1 MATYAKGFKKQ
12 SGELLLLKIIVGLI
26 GFVLV
31 SVLVI
36 FLYDLTVSV
45 GSYDDYTHIT
55 KYDEVLTQTVDA
67 AQVQDYIVY
76 FYNDTCE
83 NCVAI
88 QKDAL
93 RLVSRINK
101 NDTVVYFVNTA
112 EITEDTAGDKDAFL
126 GVISLSSLRTPMLVV
141 VNDGEFY
148 ETAIGSTAVLEMLE
162 LVKTGDY
169 APFN

>member
-45 GSYDDYTHIT
+45 GNYDDYTHIT
-55 KYDEVLTQTVDA
+55 KYDEVLTQQVDG

-76 FYNDTCE
+76 FYNDSCE
-83 NCVAI
+83 NCTAI

-93 RLVSRINK
+93 RLVARINR
-101 NDTVVYFVNTA
+101 DATVVYFVNTA
-112 EITEDTAGDKDAFL
+112 EITEATSGDKDDFL
-126 GVISLSSLRTPMLVV
+126 SAINLSSLRTPMLVV
-141 VNDGEFY
+141 VNDGDFY
-148 ETAIGSTAVLEMLE
+148 ETAIGSTAVLDMLE
-162 LVKTGDY
+162 TVNAGDY